1 MNRPRITI
9 PCPTAN
15 ASSPHDAYQT
25 RPMLSL
31 AVAAL
36 LGVVSCAIGCGDGA
50 EPPGTPHDL
59 EIASLGDSAATL
71 NRDLR
76 KYFPPVKGRNVLRTH
91 TGARYAAYSWYN
103 AHRLAPKY
111 DHFIRLYQRLFEL
124 QKNGKPLPGQL
135 YVFSKKYA
143 ARQCVTTYAHLFFG
157 KDKSVTEAGD
167 WYFGPDCQPPVAFG
181 YQGVDGRAAGLSWSA
196 AGGLANPSR
205 VFNLKVMR
213 QLSSGTAYAHHNSR
227 AWNATRVLRH
237 YDSYTLPYGFDR
249 NGRWRAG
256 AGRTFRDVI
265 RLVFDHGTR
274 QPGRAE
280 IYCRPNNEHPYS
292 GYYYH
297 MPGYN
302 SYTSE
307 FYLAKGI
314 GIIQEAFVFVEDG
327 QYFGMKNCSGLA
339 FDGKPHWVSY
349 HE

>member
-256 AGRTFRDVI
+256 GGSDVSRRHQVGFRS
-265 RLVFDHGTR
+265 RNAATR
-274 QPGRAE
+274 PGRNLLSPEQRASVQRLLLSHARLQLLHVRVLPRE
-280 IYCRPNNEHPYS
+280 GHWHHP
-292 GYYYH
+292 G
-297 MPGYN
+297 
-302 SYTSE
+302 
-307 FYLAKGI
+307 
-314 GIIQEAFVFVEDG
+314 
-327 QYFGMKNCSGLA
+327 GLCLRRRRSVL
-339 FDGKPHWVSY
+339 W
-349 HE
+349 HEEL